1 MSVKNLPPRYAES
14 DWHTSNKLLRSN
26 AERLRDAS
34 HTVRQE
40 ARRLDNETDNHT
52 RWTQHDTNTKLEK
65 RIDDI
70 NLWKESLEK
79 CLNDTD
85 AEIAALQTEKQRTE
99 AALDAK
105 RVPLDVAI
113 ECLMLREN
121 RVSIDL
127 VRDDVENQLHKEV
140 EVIEGIKALLQQK
153 ITEAF
158 EQLCLLQEARHQ
170 LHCDLTDKCVALD
183 IDGHNATLNN
193 DSADA
198 IDFQVN
204 PTRTLKGSVT
214 PETWDSYSQYN
225 KLRGEAEMKASQRLR
240 EAIFATLEKTKN
252 DLEAQRRATEYAY
265 RKRIHECEQAKN
277 ELEWQQKNTKEEI
290 AAMEGD
296 ISALQR
302 AIYAKMAPMQVAQTR
317 LEQRTRRPNVEL
329 CRDAP
334 QYQLCHE
341 VAEIEGSINELNEK
355 LRVAENALSN
365 LLADLARIE
374 QDLAIKTRSLALETC
389 CMETREKLPL
399 VLHDGTLPTTEQ
411 QSTDAAVNK
420 LGYGLAAMPA
430 PSQEERP
437 TSDHPQQ
444 LKTALRT
451 ADSRQKERKTI
462 GFTDNTCSMTTTG
475 KDSAADTTTTN
486 FGETTYNVAYED
498 LKKSVRGSDL
508 DRTLG
513 RYALV
518 D

>member
-1 MSVKNLPPRYAES
+1 MALPQNKLPPRYAVS
-14 DWHTSNKLLRSN
+14 DWHTSNKLLRTN

-70 NLWKESLEK
+70 NLWKASLEK

-85 AEIAALQTEKQRTE
+85 TEIGALQAEKQRTE

-127 VRDDVENQLHKEV
+127 VRDEVENQLHKEV

-153 ITEAF
+153 ISEAF

-170 LHCDLTDKCVALD
+170 IHCDLTDKCVALE
-183 IDGHNATLNN
+183 IDEHNATLNN
-193 DSADA
+193 ESSDK
-198 IDFQVN
+198 IGFQVN

-252 DLEAQRRATEYAY
+252 DLEAQRRATEYAF

-277 ELEWQQKNTKEEI
+277 ELEWQQTNTKEEI

-296 ISALQR
+296 IAALEQ
-302 AIYAKMAPMQVAQTR
+302 AIENKMAPMQVAQTR
-317 LEQRTRRPNVEL
+317 LENRTQRPNVEL
-329 CRDAP
+329 CRDIP

-341 VAEIEGSINELNEK
+341 VAEIEGSINELTEK
-355 LRVAENALSN
+355 LRVAQNALAN
-365 LLADLARIE
+365 LLRDLARIE
-374 QDLAIKTRSLALETC
+374 EDLAVKTRSLALETQ
-389 CMETREKLPL
+389 CMDTRQKLPL
-399 VLHDGTLPTTEQ
+399 VLHDGSQPQVDTAAI
-411 QSTDAAVNK
+411 TDGVASIQ
-420 LGYGLAAMPA
+420 A
-430 PSQEERP
+430 PSQVVEESP
-437 TSDHPQQ
+437 KSAMKLSCDGEKKTLAFSDEVAETTQIKPQSVMGD
-444 LKTALRT
+444 LGT
-451 ADSRQKERKTI
+451 
-462 GFTDNTCSMTTTG
+462 
-475 KDSAADTTTTN
+475 
-486 FGETTYNVAYED
+486 TTYNIAYED
-498 LKKSVRGSDL
+498 STRSIRGKDL
-508 DRTLG
+508 ERTLG
-513 RYALV
+513 RYKEVLV
-518 D
+518 Q